1 VSDALNRAAR
11 LAYAF
16 AAMNWA
22 VIAGLF
28 SLLRR
33 RRVWR

>member
-16 AAMNWA
+16 AVMNWA
-22 VIAGLF
+22 VVVGLF
-28 SLLRR
+28 RLVRR
-33 RRVWR
+33 SRVWK